1 MQPTWIDDYA
11 LVNGAR
17 MHYVRTGG
25 EDKPSL
31 VLQHGFSDNGMCWAP
46 TARDLEAGW
55 DVVMPD
61 ARAHGKSARVQPGE
75 VIDQAADLAA
85 LIRALDQARSE
96 SGPPESGPP
105 SRRAVVAGHSMGAWM
120 ASELGARFPE
130 LVRGIVLEDPPWFP
144 PRPEGPEG
152 GLRGRNS
159 PLAEWIRGMEGMS
172 LDAIVAREALEHPTW
187 PEEVLRAWCAAK
199 LELDL
204 AFLEIGST
212 ARMDWHE
219 VVRAI
224 QCPTLVITA
233 DPAQGGIVTPE
244 VAAEAQALNPRIQVL
259 NFPGVGHHVRFA
271 VYGPYMAAVRA
282 FLVRL

>member
-1 MQPTWIDDYA
+1 
-11 LVNGAR
+11 
-17 MHYVRTGG
+17 
-25 EDKPSL
+25 

-46 TARDLEAGW
+46 TARELEADW

-75 VIDQAADLAA
+75 AIDQAADLAA
-85 LIRALDQARSE
+85 LIRALDLA
-96 SGPPESGPP
+96 PC
-105 SRRAVVAGHSMGAWM
+105 VVAGHSMGAWM
-120 ASELGARFPE
+120 ASELGARVPE

-159 PLAEWIRGMEGMS
+159 PLAEWLRGMTEMS
-172 LDAIVAREALEHPTW
+172 LDEIVTRERVAHPTW

-219 VVRAI
+219 VVAALK
-224 QCPTLVITA
+224 CPTLVITA

-244 VAAEAQALNPRIQVL
+244 VAAEAQALNPLIQVV
-259 NFPGVGHHVRFA
+259 NFPGVGHHIRFA
-271 VYGPYMAAVRA
+271 VFGPYMAAVKA
-282 FLVRL
+282 FLAEL